1 MMNKGLV
8 ISKIAKIRSDVFEYI
23 EDELKKRGV
32 DGLVV
37 SHGNILDILYDNN
50 GKLTMKE
57 ISEGIHRSK
66 STVTQLV
73 DKLLKAGYVKKESD
87 VEDKRFSYIILTEK
101 GLSIKKDFKEI
112 SENVINKFFEGFNEE
127 EIENLLL
134 LLDRVINNFT
144 L

>member
-1 MMNKGLV
+1 MNKYLA
-8 ISKIAKIRSDVFEYI
+8 ISKISKIRSDIFDYI
-23 EDELKKRGV
+23 EDELKKRGI

-57 ISEGIHRSK
+57 ISKGINRSK

-73 DKLLKAGYVKKESD
+73 DKLLLYGYVTKESD
-87 VEDKRFSYIILTEK
+87 LEDKRFSYIVLTEK

-112 SENVINKFFEGFNEE
+112 SEKVIKKFFEDFTEDE
-127 EIENLLL
+127 TEILLS

-144 L
+144 R

>member
-1 MMNKGLV
+1 MNKYLA
-8 ISKIAKIRSDVFEYI
+8 ISKISKIRSEVFDSI
-23 EDELKKRGV
+23 ECELRKRGIE
-32 DGLVV
+32 GLVV

-57 ISEGIHRSK
+57 ISEGINRSK

-73 DKLLKAGYVKKESD
+73 DRLLIGGYVTKESNL
-87 VEDKRFSYIILTEK
+87 EDKRFSYIVLTEK

-112 SENVINKFFEGFNEE
+112 SENVIRAFFKDFTEE
-127 EIENLLL
+127 EAEILLS

-144 L
+144 R